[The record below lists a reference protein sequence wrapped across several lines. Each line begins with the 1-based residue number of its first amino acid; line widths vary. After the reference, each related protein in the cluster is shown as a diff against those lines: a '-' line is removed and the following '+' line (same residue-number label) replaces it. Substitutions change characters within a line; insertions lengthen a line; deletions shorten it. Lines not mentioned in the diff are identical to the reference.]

1 MKMTLNAVTADVV
14 LPEQDA
20 NGVIIAQQ
28 GGAAGGGRSMLKM
41 VGSSTATIYSKFTFF

>member
-28 GGAAGGGRSMLKM
+28 GGAASGWSFYAKDGRLK
-41 VGSSTATIYSKFTFF
+41 YCYNLL